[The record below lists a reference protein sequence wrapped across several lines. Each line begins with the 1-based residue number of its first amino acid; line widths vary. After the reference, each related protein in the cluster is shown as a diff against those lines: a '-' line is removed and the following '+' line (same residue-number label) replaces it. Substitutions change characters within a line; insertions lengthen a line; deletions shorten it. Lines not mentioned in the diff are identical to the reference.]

1 LALRSTSGFPARRRL
16 RETLSRLGAGSA
28 LCLVALAALSSGASA
43 QVCQVT
49 ANTDAGAGSLR
60 ACVVAANGDPSI
72 VQIQSTLPPAD
83 VIILSTAQID
93 VASSFLLNGDNAF
106 AITNLNPMIS
116 SVFTLAGGNSVTVGS
131 NVTILNQNFA
141 EGLRILDGGN
151 TFVLQGTIRGDG
163 VGVYANGDG
172 NVVDI
177 AGRLEIGGPFS
188 GNNAIRGFGLGNRF
202 TISGDIVGI
211 DGSGGIETSGNGTI
225 IDVAGT
231 ISTTGDQARGIFAS
245 GANQQVSISGA
256 ITTNGLSATGA
267 LIQSLQP
274 VAGTAVTLS
283 GSITTLG
290 NSSAGLGVYQS
301 GNTIVILDGAT
312 ITTSGSDSIG
322 LTTSVADSKIT
333 LAGDISTSGANSSGA
348 DLQFPF
354 VGNNTFDITASGS
367 ISTTN
372 TNAHGISIGGGNR
385 INVGGLIK
393 TTGSNSRGILSGG
406 GSNTVT
412 VLAGGMI
419 ETTGVLADAIRLEG
433 SGNTIMVA
441 GNVTTRDQFTYGI
454 FSQNGGNLI
463 AVSGSMHSEGGN
475 SGAIRS
481 VAGNDRIRVSGAITV
496 TAGRGISS
504 LAGSNTID
512 LSGSIVSSGI
522 ADGAI
527 DVTGGSNTINVSGS
541 IVADS
546 FQNEGIIARGANN
559 RISISGSVETK
570 GFQSFGVLLDGNGGS
585 VDVAGNLTTT
595 GQDSTA
601 IYAVG
606 TNNRISVAGTVA
618 TSFAATYAIYLQD
631 ASNSLVVTGTV
642 SAAGAGSTAIA
653 TANGSNTIIVAGK
666 VSATGS
672 AISSGGGDRLELQ
685 PGYAITGNVLLAG
698 SQLSLGG
705 TGRDTFDL
713 GRLDTQYT
721 GYTTLDKRGASTW
734 TLTGANAADWSLTEG
749 TLLVQ
754 GSIGSVAASG
764 GILGGTGRVAAAI
777 LDGGAL
783 APGVDG
789 VGTLTVTNNI
799 AFSGGAGAGRYRV
812 DIQGAASDLASIG
825 GTATLTGGAVD
836 VAFLPGGSISRR
848 YTVLTAAGGLGG
860 TTFTGVADNMAGV
873 TTALSYDASN
883 VYLDVALALN
893 SLSGLSQNQA
903 AVAAALDAYFMRTGS
918 LPSALALLDADGLSR
933 VSGEVASAAMGAG
946 FQSAE
951 HFTGLLSEPDL
962 SGSAAASGEPLAY
975 AMTGGKGGR
984 LAKATGM
991 ADDGQPLSSRTAL
1004 AALAGEPSAANAQG
1018 AFLSMSAAHGADAI
1032 DKAFASRWKAWG
1044 AAYGGSER
1052 IGGDPVVGSA
1062 DTRSGVW
1069 GVASGASLAFEGGR
1083 VGFALGGGGSSFDL
1097 AGGLGSGRTTNFHA
1111 GLNAQATFGDAYL
1124 SGALT
1129 YGLHAT
1135 RTSRSVAGDVLA
1147 GSFNGQ
1153 TLSGRVESG
1162 YGFAYGATR
1171 LTPYAAVQATGYF
1184 LPGYVETSSLGG
1196 PFAVSHGAQSEFS
1209 ARTELGARVSH
1220 TVGSITLTGRAA
1232 WAWNVANAR
1241 SVNAG
1246 FQSLPGT
1253 SFTVNG
1259 ARPARHA
1266 LVLDAGLEGQL
1277 ATNVTGKLS
1286 FTGEF
1291 SRNVTSVGAAAKI
1304 SVRW

>member
-1 LALRSTSGFPARRRL
+1 MRLVEALSLGRL
-16 RETLSRLGAGSA
+16 RGNLSRLSA
-28 LCLVALAALSSGASA
+28 ASAVGVVALSALSSTASA

-49 ANTDAGAGSLR
+49 ANADAGAGSLR
-60 ACVVAANGDPSI
+60 ACVTTANGDPSI

-83 VIILSTAQID
+83 VIVLSSTQID
-93 VASSFLLNGDNAF
+93 ITSSFLLNGDNAF

-116 SVFTLAGGNSVTVGS
+116 SVFTLAGGNSLTVGP
-131 NVTILNQNFA
+131 NVTILNQNYA

-151 TFVLQGTIRGDG
+151 TLLLQGTIRGDG
-163 VGVYANGDG
+163 VGIYADGDG
-172 NVVDI
+172 NVVEI

-188 GNNAIRGFGLGNRF
+188 GNNAIRGFGVGNRY

-211 DGSGGIETSGNGTI
+211 DGSGGLETSGNGTI
-225 IDVAGT
+225 IDVSGT
-231 ISTTGDQARGIFAS
+231 ISTTGDQARGIFSS
-245 GANQQVSISGA
+245 GSNQQVSISGS
-256 ITTNGLSATGA
+256 ISTNGVNAIGA
-267 LIQSLQP
+267 LVQAVQP
-274 VAGTAVTLS
+274 VAGSTVTLS

-290 NSSAGLGVYQS
+290 NDSAGLGVYQS
-301 GNTIVILDGAT
+301 GNTINILDGAT
-312 ITTSGSDSIG
+312 ITTSGSSSLG
-322 LTTSVADSKIT
+322 LTTQMTNSLVT
-333 LAGDISTSGANSSGA
+333 LGGDIATSGQFASGVS
-348 DLQFPF
+348 LQG
-354 VGNNTFDITASGS
+354 GNNRVDISASGS
-367 ISTTN
+367 ITTAN
-372 TNAHGISIGGGNR
+372 NNATGIEIGFDGNNR
-385 INVGGLIK
+385 INVGGLVK
-393 TTGSNSRGILSGG
+393 TTGSSSYGITSAGG
-406 GSNTVT
+406 NNMIT

-419 ETTGVLADAIRLEG
+419 ETTGVLADAIRLNG
-433 SGNTIMVA
+433 TGNTIVVA

-463 AVSGSMHSEGGN
+463 EVSGSMHSEGGN

-481 VAGNDRIRVSGAITV
+481 VAGNDRIRVSGAITL

-512 LSGSIVSSGI
+512 LSGSITASGI

-527 DVTGGSNTINVSGS
+527 DVAGGSNTVNVSGS
-541 IVADS
+541 IFANS
-546 FQNEGIIARGANN
+546 YQNDGIIARGANN
-559 RISISGSVETK
+559 RISISGSVETQ
-570 GFQSFGVLLDGNGGS
+570 GLQSFGVLLDGNGGS
-585 VDVAGNLTTT
+585 LDVAGKVTTT

-601 IYAVG
+601 LYVVG

-734 TLTGANAADWSLTEG
+734 TLTGANAADWSVTEG

-754 GSIGSVAASG
+754 GAIGSVAASG
-764 GILGGTGRVAAAI
+764 GILGGTGRVAAA
-777 LDGGAL
+777 LLEGGAL

-799 AFSGGAGAGRYRV
+799 AFSGGAGAGRYLV
-812 DIQGAASDLASIG
+812 DIQGAASDLANIG
-825 GTATLTGGAVD
+825 GTATLTGGAVE
-836 VAFLPGGSISRR
+836 VTYLAGGSISRR

-860 TTFTGVADNMAGV
+860 TTFATVTDNLAGV
-873 TTALSYDASN
+873 VSTLSYDTGN
-883 VYLDVALALN
+883 VYLDVALALQ
-893 SLSGLSQNQA
+893 SLPGLSQNQA
-903 AVAAALDAYFMRTGS
+903 AVAATLDAYFMRAGTI
-918 LPSALALLDADGLSR
+918 PTALALLDASGLSQ
-933 VSGEVASAAMGAG
+933 VTGEVTTAAMGAG

-951 HFTGLLSEPDL
+951 LFTGLLSDPDL
-962 SGSAAASGEPLAY
+962 SGSGGSGGEPMAF
-975 AMTGGKGGR
+975 AMTVGKGAR
-984 LAKATGM
+984 LVKATGIE
-991 ADDGQPLSSRTAL
+991 DDGQPLSSRTAL
-1004 AALAGEPSAANAQG
+1004 AALAGESKPNGQG

-1062 DTRSGVW
+1062 TTRSGVW

-1097 AGGLGSGRTTNFHA
+1097 AGGLGSGRATNFHA

-1246 FQSLPGT
+1246 FQSLAGT

-1266 LVLDAGLEGQL
+1266 LLLDAGLEGQL

-1304 SVRW
+1304 SVKW